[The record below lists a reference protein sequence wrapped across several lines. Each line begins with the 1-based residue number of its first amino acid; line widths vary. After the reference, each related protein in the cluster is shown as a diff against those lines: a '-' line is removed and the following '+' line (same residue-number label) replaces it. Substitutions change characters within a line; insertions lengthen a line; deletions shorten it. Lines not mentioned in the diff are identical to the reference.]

1 MLCYLVSAYG
11 QILLKMNEQP
21 NFDMD
26 LNFDL
31 LTQAKLSDALLSDE
45 VLSSIDLDALLSVED
60 TENVVMDNQNNK
72 RKSGHDNVNA
82 LSEIQLQENIEQQ
95 KPKKTLLANDAEISC

>member
-1 MLCYLVSAYG
+1 
-11 QILLKMNEQP
+11 MNEQP

-72 RKSGHDNVNA
+72 RKSGYDNVNA

-95 KPKKTLLANDAEISC
+95 KPKKTKVQDKWAVNLLTR